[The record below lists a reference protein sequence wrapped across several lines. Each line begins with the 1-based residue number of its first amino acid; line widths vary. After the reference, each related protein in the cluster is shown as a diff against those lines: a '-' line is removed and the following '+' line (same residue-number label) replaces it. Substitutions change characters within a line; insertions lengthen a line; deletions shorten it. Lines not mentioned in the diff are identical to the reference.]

1 MKVQSYVPPIEFGG
15 TPESVGISSANIA
28 KVLDAYREAD
38 LAMHSVLVLR
48 HGKLVAEGYAE
59 PFNKDSFHRMYSISK
74 SFVGIAIGI
83 LEGEG
88 KISIND
94 TIDKYFPD
102 KIDENTDP
110 LIRKTKIVDLLRM
123 ASPFPTGATYNGRT
137 DDDWLST
144 FFVAPTSKE
153 PGSEFLYDTSASYVL
168 DVIVERVTGMKFL
181 DYMKEKALMRMG
193 FSTAAWC
200 VGAPEG
206 YSWGGSGILCTS
218 RDLMR
223 FAYLVMNGGRYKDE
237 QLVPADYV
245 KAATSNLIDTT
256 VSETNE
262 LMRYGYGYQIWQLP
276 NGFAFHGMGN
286 QQAFCIPDKDLIF
299 VCTADNQGN
308 GNARGIVYGNFVKY
322 VLETLSDEPLNED
335 KEGEKMLAE
344 AYERM
349 QIPYVKGEATSSMA
363 EKINGVTFT
372 ADYDNISEFK
382 IDLRDGEGTFTY
394 VTPRGTKNFDFGILK
409 NVTGT
414 IDEPQYSGI
423 RIKHPIGRGYRT
435 MFSGAWETDTRFAL
449 KVQVIDDYFGNMKL
463 TFDFEGDTATLNVTK
478 TAEWFFDEYVTT
490 DVKFTKK

>member
-1 MKVQSYVPPIEFGG
+1 MKNKEYVSPIELGA
-15 TPESVGISSANIA
+15 TPESVGISSRNIA
-28 KVLDAYREAD
+28 KMLDAYREAE

-74 SFVGIAIGI
+74 SFVGIAIGM

-94 TIDKYFPD
+94 TIEKYFPD
-102 KIDENTDP
+102 KINEDTDP

-168 DVIVERVTGMKFL
+168 GVIVERVTGMKFL

-206 YSWGGSGILCTS
+206 YSWAGSGVLCTS

-223 FAYLVMNGGRYKDE
+223 FAYLVMNGGRYKNE

-245 KAATSNLIDTT
+245 KAATSKQIETT
-256 VSETNE
+256 PSEKVE
-262 LMRYGYGYQIWQLP
+262 LMRHGYGYQIWMLP
-276 NGFAFHGMGN
+276 EGVAFHGMGN
-286 QQAFCIPDKDLIF
+286 QQAFCIPEKDLIF

-308 GNARGIVYGNFVKY
+308 GNARGVIYDTFVKY
-322 VLETLSDEPLNED
+322 VLETLSDEPLYED

-344 AYERM
+344 AYARM
-349 QIPYVKGEATSSMA
+349 QIPFVKGEVTSPIA
-363 EKINGVTFT
+363 DKINGVTYI
-372 ADYDNISEFK
+372 ANYANISEFK
-382 IDLRDGEGTFTY
+382 IDLRAGEGTFTY
-394 VTPRGTKNFDFGILK
+394 VTPRGTKTFDFGILK
-409 NVTGT
+409 NVTGV
-414 IDEPQYSGI
+414 IDEPQYSGLC
-423 RIKHPIGRGYRT
+423 IKHPLGRGYRT

-449 KVQVIDDYFGNMKL
+449 KVQTIDDYFGNMKL
-463 TFDFEGDTATLNVTK
+463 VFDFEGDTAILNVTK
-478 TAEWFFDEYVTT
+478 TAEWFFDEYVTS